1 MQAHSRE
8 QERVAIEI
16 ANLKEQLVTLQLRLQ
31 KKSSASSSRPV
42 SRPSPDLSTLLN
54 ESTFIIS
61 RPIHH
66 ILCNFFLLAGGN

>member
-16 ANLKEQLVTLQLRLQ
+16 ANLKEQLVTLQLKLQ

-42 SRPSPDLSTLLN
+42 SRPSPDHTSQ
-54 ESTFIIS
+54 
-61 RPIHH
+61 
-66 ILCNFFLLAGGN
+66 